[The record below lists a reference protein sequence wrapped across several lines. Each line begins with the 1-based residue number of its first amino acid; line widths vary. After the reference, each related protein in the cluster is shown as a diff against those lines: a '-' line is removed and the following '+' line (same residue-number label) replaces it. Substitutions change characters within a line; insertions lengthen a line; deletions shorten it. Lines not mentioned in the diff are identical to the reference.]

1 VVTLPAST
9 DAFRELVPGDRELT
23 RLCTGFRFT
32 EGPVWSGPEQF
43 LLFSDIPANTRYRWD
58 ETSGAT
64 VVKQPSNKCNGMTYD
79 ADGSLL
85 VCEHQ
90 TSRVV
95 RERPGGTDEVVA
107 SHFHGKQLNS
117 PNDIVVAGDGTIYFT
132 DPTYGRTADFGRQR
146 EPDLPFRGV
155 YRVRPGSAEPEL
167 IDDTMGQPNGLCF
180 APGESVLYVND
191 TTGAL
196 IRAFEVHDDGSL
208 GPGRI
213 LCDGIGTGQPGGQ
226 NPDGMKCDDR
236 GTIYVTGPGG
246 VWVISPDGRPQG
258 VLAVPEKVG
267 NLNWGGPDWRSLF
280 ICASTSVYRIELEA
294 RGNPLGY
301 MTQAAEPHHE
311 EIA

>member
-1 VVTLPAST
+1 VVTMPVST
-9 DAFRELVPGDRELT
+9 DAFRELVPGDRQLT

-32 EGPVWSGPEQF
+32 EGPVWSGSGQF

-58 ETSGAT
+58 ENGGAT
-64 VVKQPSNKCNGMTYD
+64 VVKQPSHKCNGMTYE

-85 VCEHQ
+85 VCEHE

-95 RERPGGTDEVVA
+95 RERADGSAEVVA
-107 SHFHGKQLNS
+107 SHFQGRQLNS
-117 PNDIVVAGDGTIYFT
+117 PNDIVAAHDGAIYFT

-146 EPDLPFRGV
+146 EADLPFRGL
-155 YRVRPGSAEPEL
+155 YRLRPGSAEPEL
-167 IDDTMGQPNGLCF
+167 LDDTMGQPNGLCF
-180 APGESVLYVND
+180 APGEAVLYVND

-196 IRAFEVHDDGSL
+196 IRAFDVNVDGSL
-208 GPGRI
+208 GPGRV
-213 LCDGIGTGQPGGQ
+213 LCSEIGTGLPGGP

-246 VWVISPDGRPQG
+246 IWVISPDGSPQG
-258 VLAVPEKVG
+258 VLPVPEKVG

-280 ICASTSVYRIELEA
+280 ICASTSVYRIELET

-301 MTQAAEPHHE
+301 MTQPPREQAEE
-311 EIA
+311 TA